1 MRGPTGPCSQLP
13 LAVILAPRARPRH
26 NGFVVHAWLHRA
38 RCRAVRTARSWRGIV
53 AFYAPRAEGRMTDTI
68 GRRELLAALGGAAAA
83 WPLAARAQQPAVP
96 VIGFLSSLTAGD
108 RSRIVP
114 PFARGLDE
122 AGFADGRNVKI
133 EYRFADAQYER
144 LPALAAELIRRQVT
158 VIAAISGTPAALA
171 AKGATTTIPIVF
183 AIGFDPVR
191 FGLVASLNRPR
202 ENLTGVTFFSA
213 ALGAKRV
220 ELLRELVPK
229 AETMALL
236 VNPNNPH
243 DAADTANVAAAV
255 HAMGL
260 RPRYLEVRNDREIES
275 ALASLARERS
285 DILYVWPD
293 PLSTNERSRLAALT
307 AQNALPAIYADR
319 EIAEAG
325 GLMSYGASRTD
336 AYHQAGIYTGRILRG
351 DKPTELP
358 VVLPTKFEFV
368 INLRTAKA
376 LGLQV
381 PDKLLALADEVIE

>member
-1 MRGPTGPCSQLP
+1 
-13 LAVILAPRARPRH
+13 
-26 NGFVVHAWLHRA
+26 
-38 RCRAVRTARSWRGIV
+38 
-53 AFYAPRAEGRMTDTI
+53 MTVTI

-133 EYRFADAQYER
+133 EYRFAEAQYGR
-144 LPALAAELIRRQVT
+144 LPALAAELVRQRVA

-171 AKGATTTIPIVF
+171 AKAATTTIPIVF

-229 AETMALL
+229 AKTIALL

-293 PLSTNERSRLAALT
+293 PLFTNERSRLAALT

-368 INLRTAKA
+368 INLKTAKA
-376 LGLQV
+376 LGLQI

>member
-1 MRGPTGPCSQLP
+1 MLQVTRRQL
-13 LAVILAPRARPRH
+13 
-26 NGFVVHAWLHRA
+26 
-38 RCRAVRTARSWRGIV
+38 VR
-53 AFYAPRAEGRMTDTI
+53 
-68 GRRELLAALGGAAAA
+68 LLGGAAVA
-83 WPLAARAQQPAVP
+83 WPVAASAQQPAIP
-96 VIGFLSSLTAGD
+96 VIGFLSSLKAGD
-108 RSRIVP
+108 RSRILP
-114 PFARGLDE
+114 PFTRGLDE

-133 EYRFADAQYER
+133 EYRFAEAQYER
-144 LPALAAELIRRQVT
+144 LPALAAELVRQRVT

-171 AKGATTTIPIVF
+171 AKTATTTIPIVF

-191 FGLVASLNRPR
+191 YGLVASLNRPT

-213 ALGAKRV
+213 ALGTKRV

-229 AETMALL
+229 AKTIALL
-236 VNPNNPH
+236 VNPDNPH

-255 HAMGL
+255 DAMGL
-260 RPRYLEVRNDREIES
+260 RPRYLDVRNDREIES
-275 ALASLARERS
+275 AFAALARERS

-293 PLSTNERSRLAALT
+293 PLFTSERSHLALLT
-307 AQNALPAIYADR
+307 AKNALPAIYSDR

-336 AYHQAGIYTGRILRG
+336 AYFQAGIYTGRILRG

-368 INLRTAKA
+368 INLKTAKA